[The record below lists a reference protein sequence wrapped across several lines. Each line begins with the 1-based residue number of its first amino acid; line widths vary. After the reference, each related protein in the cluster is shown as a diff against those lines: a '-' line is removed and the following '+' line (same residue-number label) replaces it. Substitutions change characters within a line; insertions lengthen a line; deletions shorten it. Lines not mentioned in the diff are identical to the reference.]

1 MRNSNKKD
9 ENKKFKNKIVK
20 IFFSI
25 YCILYLDY
33 VMNNVCGTFSSMY
46 IYIYEKSMRE
56 KEKF

>member
-20 IFFSI
+20 FFLI

-46 IYIYEKSMRE
+46 I
-56 KEKF
+56 